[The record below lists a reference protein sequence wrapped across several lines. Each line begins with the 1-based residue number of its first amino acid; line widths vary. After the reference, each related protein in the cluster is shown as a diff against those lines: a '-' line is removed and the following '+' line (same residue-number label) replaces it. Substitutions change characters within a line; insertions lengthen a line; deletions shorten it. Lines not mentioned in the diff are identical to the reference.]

1 MEKEDI
7 GKRKGKQKCLK
18 EMERNIRERGKHIYR
33 FIKNKLGAKEIA
45 RWREVDEFNEE
56 KMLKTIKNIKNVVS
70 TQL

>member
-1 MEKEDI
+1 M
-7 GKRKGKQKCLK
+7 K